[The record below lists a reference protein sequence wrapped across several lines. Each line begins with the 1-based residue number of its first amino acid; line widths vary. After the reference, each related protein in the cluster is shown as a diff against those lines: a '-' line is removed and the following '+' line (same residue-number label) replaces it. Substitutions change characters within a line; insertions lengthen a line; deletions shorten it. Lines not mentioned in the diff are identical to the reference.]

1 MNVVALL
8 IIMADLAAIE
18 LVLRIGR
25 RLRRAALL
33 RHRLAWLQWEG
44 AHTQLLPGRPFPG

>member
-1 MNVVALL
+1 MDIVALL

-25 RLRRAALL
+25 HLRRHALL
-33 RHRLAWLQWEG
+33 RHRLAWVQWE
-44 AHTQLLPGRPFPG
+44 AVNAR